1 MAPAEGETRLDEY
14 ITLAQAAA
22 ELPPR
27 RGGRPTTLQCLYRWT
42 NQGCRGVRLRFVQV
56 GATRCT
62 NRRFLAEFFEA
73 LTRDSIGT
81 AESGPPIRTPAARRK
96 AIEKAKRDFEAIKP

>member
-1 MAPAEGETRLDEY
+1 MSPAQDETRLDEY

-22 ELPPR
+22 ELPAR
-27 RGGRPTTLQCLYRWT
+27 RGGRRTTLQCLYRWT
-42 NQGCRGVRLRFVQV
+42 GRGCRGVKLQFIQI
-56 GATRCT
+56 GATRCVT
-62 NRRFLAEFFEA
+62 RRFLADFFEA